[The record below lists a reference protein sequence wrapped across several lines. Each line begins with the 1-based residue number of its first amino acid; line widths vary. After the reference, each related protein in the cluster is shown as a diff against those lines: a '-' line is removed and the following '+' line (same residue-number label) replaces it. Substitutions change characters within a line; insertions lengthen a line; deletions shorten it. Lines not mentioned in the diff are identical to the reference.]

1 MYGMLLCHPKLP
13 QLHIQNV
20 ATGFIEAVQN
30 LSNYII
36 LKRKLNVQQSHSFAQ
51 HLTRRGN
58 NDLLVVL

>member
-36 LKRKLNVQQSHSFAQ
+36 LKRKLNVQQSHSLAQ